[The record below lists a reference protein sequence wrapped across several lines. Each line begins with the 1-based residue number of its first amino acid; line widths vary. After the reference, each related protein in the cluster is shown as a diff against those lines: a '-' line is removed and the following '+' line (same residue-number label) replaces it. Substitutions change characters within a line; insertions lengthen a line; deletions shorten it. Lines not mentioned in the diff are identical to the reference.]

1 MSCATTKGTWNAI
14 WSNKFTVST
23 FVRPSNWRTHRAH
36 SEAVSCD
43 CIHAASCGVIG
54 LRRKTRKTSKT
65 TSQLQLT
72 RKRPQAGFQETHQIV
87 RRSKKLRHP
96 PTRSTL
102 QVFMRQ
108 TRSLRRNL
116 SRLHENIWQNLSMDG
131 QQASIRQDTD
141 QEWNDTDV
149 FILLIHFYLEKKMT
163 MNVSI
168 ESPCAGITILSTKHH

>member
-23 FVRPSNWRTHRAH
+23 FVRPSNWRTHKAH

-87 RRSKKLRHP
+87 RRSKKLFNIISIP
-96 PTRSTL
+96 LPQTPTH
-102 QVFMRQ
+102 QVYFTGIHATDKVIADTMTYHDC
-108 TRSLRRNL
+108 TRT
-116 SRLHENIWQNLSMDG
+116 DG
-131 QQASIRQDTD
+131 RI
-141 QEWNDTDV
+141 
-149 FILLIHFYLEKKMT
+149 
-163 MNVSI
+163 
-168 ESPCAGITILSTKHH
+168 